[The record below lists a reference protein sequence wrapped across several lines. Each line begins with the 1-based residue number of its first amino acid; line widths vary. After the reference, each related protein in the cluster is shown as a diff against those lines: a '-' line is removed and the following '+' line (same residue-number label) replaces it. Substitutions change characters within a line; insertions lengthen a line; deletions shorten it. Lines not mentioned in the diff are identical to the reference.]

1 MVEVGEVLLCVVEKI
16 NGTVVFVKMPNGK
29 EGNIV
34 LSEIAPGRIRNLR
47 DYVFPGKN
55 IVCKVLRVNGE
66 RVDLSLRRVTLKET
80 KELRESLSL
89 EKSLV
94 SILKSILKEKA
105 EEIIQKIKEEDE
117 LPLFLEETKKDPSKL
132 ISLVGKEDSEKILE
146 ILNAQKKK
154 TAIVKKNFNLHSFA
168 PNGIILIKKMLS
180 EFQEVD
186 IKYVA
191 AGKYLISCEATD
203 KKNADN
209 KIKEVLDK
217 IQEKSKKENF
227 EFSVKEK

>member
-1 MVEVGEVLLCVVEKI
+1 MVEVGEILLCVVEKI
-16 NGTVVFVKMPNGK
+16 NGTVVFVRMPNEK
-29 EGNIV
+29 EGSII

-89 EKSLV
+89 EKSLT
-94 SILKSILKEKA
+94 SILKSVLKEKA
-105 EEIIQKIKEEDE
+105 QEIIQKIKEEDE
-117 LPLFLEETKKDPSKL
+117 LPEFFESSKKDDSKL
-132 ISLVGKEDSEKILE
+132 ISLVGEEDSKKILE
-146 ILNAQKKK
+146 ILNSQKKK
-154 TAIVKKNFNLHSFA
+154 TAVVKKNFSLHSFA
-168 PNGIILIKKMLS
+168 PNGIMLIKKMLS

-227 EFSVKEK
+227 EFSIKEK